1 MRNKKESTPMQTQ
14 KKNQKMNL
22 EKWKEVSQA
31 HDPKQI
37 SDKLAVPVI
46 VITLF
51 IMFII
56 VFAYLLGAW

>member
-1 MRNKKESTPMQTQ
+1 MHTQ